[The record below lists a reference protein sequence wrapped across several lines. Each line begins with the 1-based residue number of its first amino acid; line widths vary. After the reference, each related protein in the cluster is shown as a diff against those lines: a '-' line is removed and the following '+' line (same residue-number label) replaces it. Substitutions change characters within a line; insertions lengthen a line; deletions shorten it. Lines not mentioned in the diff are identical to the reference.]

1 MCLQEWGT
9 FLFFAA
15 WNLVMTVW
23 VYFLLPETKGIPIE
37 DNAYQVLFA
46 RHPIWRRVMGKS
58 ARQVME
64 REAFRANAWREA
76 RDAEGGDLRQ
86 MAKYYATMGL

>member
-1 MCLQEWGT
+1 
-9 FLFFAA
+9 
-15 WNLVMTVW
+15 
-23 VYFLLPETKGIPIE
+23 
-37 DNAYQVLFA
+37 VLFA